1 MFLLCFFLAAATSCS
16 AQQAQSVELAFTGD
30 MLMHYAVK
38 GCALVHSNAGDKYS
52 VDGFTYLF
60 EKVSPELSSADFAI
74 GNMEFPVSP
83 PFIQNEFIFNCPPEV
98 VPALKKSGFYAVT
111 VANNHLLD
119 QGLKGVTDTFGFL
132 EQAGLTYFGA
142 ARTEDAARKGLLL
155 EKNGIK
161 IGILN
166 YTGIL
171 NYPFPAPN
179 KNFYLN
185 NLNLTDKVIA
195 DIQAMKKR
203 CDFLVIQPHF
213 GVEYTQEPT
222 AAQRALYRRLLD
234 AGADI
239 VVGHHP
245 HTIQYVEGVQTSD
258 GRECAI
264 FYSLGN
270 FICNQNY
277 TYPITGSKD
286 RLDVRDTAIV
296 RLRVTKDGSKISSS
310 AAVVPAFTWHEMRKT
325 KNREYKDIQ
334 TVVIAREIERLRGEE
349 KTAPE
354 AKKSAIRATI
364 DMFEKKRET
373 IRHVMFKK
381 GSVKNVE
388 FR

>member
-1 MFLLCFFLAAATSCS
+1 MFLLCFLVSAAASCS
-16 AQQAQSVELAFTGD
+16 AQQPQSVELAFTGD

-52 VDGFTYLF
+52 VEGFTYLF

-98 VPALKKSGFYAVT
+98 VPSLKKSGFYAVT
-111 VANNHLLD
+111 VGNNHLLD

-132 EQAGLTYFGA
+132 EQAGLNYFGA
-142 ARTEDAARKGLLL
+142 ARTEDAARKGLLI

-166 YTGIL
+166 YTGLL

-185 NLNLTDKVIA
+185 NLNQTDKVIA
-195 DIQAMKKR
+195 DIQAMRKR
-203 CDFLVIQPHF
+203 CDFLIIQPHA

-222 AAQRALYRRLLD
+222 AEQRTLYRRLLD
-234 AGADI
+234 AGADMI
-239 VVGHHP
+239 IGHHP
-245 HTIQYVEGVQTSD
+245 HTIQYAEGVKTSD
-258 GRECAI
+258 GRDCTI

-277 TYPITGSKD
+277 AYPIPGRKD
-286 RLDVRDTAIV
+286 KLDVRDTAII
-296 RLRVTKDGSKISSS
+296 RLRVTKDGSKIAST
-310 AAVVPAFTWHEMRKT
+310 AAVVPAFTWHEMRKN

-334 TVVIAREIERLRGEE
+334 TIVISREMERLREEE

-354 AKKSAIRATI
+354 AKKSSIRATI
-364 DMFEKKRET
+364 DMFEKKRAT
-373 IRHVMFKK
+373 IQAAIFRK
-381 GSVKNVE
+381 GPVKNVE